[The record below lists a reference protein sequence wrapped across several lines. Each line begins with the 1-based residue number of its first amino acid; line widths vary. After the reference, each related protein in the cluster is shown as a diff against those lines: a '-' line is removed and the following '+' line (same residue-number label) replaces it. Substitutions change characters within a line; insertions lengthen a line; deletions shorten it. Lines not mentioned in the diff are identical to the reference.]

1 MTTPRAFLTRTAS
14 TVVLLSVIA
23 WVIFGAPAW
32 VFGAAAAAFI
42 GVSLQEFFTMVERK
56 GIFLYRTL
64 GLILGVII
72 PLSIHAGFEPT
83 KGWELVLMVA
93 AVLALFVL
101 QLSRADSSQTI
112 VGIGTVLFGIFYVSW
127 CFSFLIKLRD
137 LDVAGVDGRWLAAF
151 LILVTKAGD
160 IGAYCLGSL
169 LGRHPLVIRIS
180 PSKTWEGA
188 LGGLASSVGVAMALS
203 RLAPLGIPA
212 AHIVPL
218 GLILG
223 VAAQLGDLSESM
235 VKRDCQVKDSGRA
248 FPGIGGVLDLIDSL
262 LFTSPLCYFYLQH
275 FVFRG

>member
-1 MTTPRAFLTRTAS
+1 MTTARAFLTRTAS
-14 TVVLLSVIA
+14 TVVLLSAIA
-23 WVIFGAPAW
+23 WVIFGAPPW
-32 VFGAAAAAFI
+32 VFGAVAAAFV
-42 GVSLQEFFTMVERK
+42 GVGLQEFFSMVERK

-64 GLILGVII
+64 GLVLGVII

-160 IGAYCLGSL
+160 IGAYCIGSL
-169 LGRHPLVIRIS
+169 AGRHPLVIRIS

-188 LGGLASSVGVAMALS
+188 LGGLASSVGVAVAMS
-203 RLAPLGIPA
+203 RLAPVGIPA
-212 AHIVPL
+212 AHVVPL

-223 VAAQLGDLSESM
+223 IAAQLGDLSESM
-235 VKRDCQVKDSGRA
+235 VKRDCEVKDSGRA

-262 LFTSPLCYFYLQH
+262 LFTAPLCYFYLRH